1 VLDNRNDVVW
11 PSKIDVVI
19 RPKRAWSDL
28 VVSTSVFRR
37 ACQQLRSYDEVQTK
51 IRSAPKSLFMDRLG
65 RSENRSIALVE
76 LVEKLMSGDASE
88 RAKRARERLENRPC
102 LMFSLLEVFGVN
114 SGAILRKS
122 ETLRRKLKTTFHLLS
137 DTFYSLTI
145 SCIVAE
151 IQHDEL
157 AYI

>member
-1 VLDNRNDVVW
+1 MAVVW
-11 PSKIDVVI
+11 PSKFDVVI

-65 RSENRSIALVE
+65 RSQNRSIALVE

-88 RAKRARERLENRPC
+88 RLENRPC
-102 LMFSLLEVFGVN
+102 LMFSLFEVFGVN

-122 ETLRRKLKTTFHLLS
+122 ETLRCKLKTTFHLLS

-145 SCIVAE
+145 ACIVAE